1 MNSLSY
7 PDPISD
13 IYILPLWSNNLR
25 KLCSQTAWWSSFFS
39 MPLCIFVYFRV
50 KFSIFTF
57 VFFLIHVCCCRLR
70 WIETSVCLLVIQHA
84 DLEEKNDRL
93 QQLTEEQERS
103 RQLQLVAQEKIKK
116 DVEMVKK
123 QLQHERNLKRD
134 AFQRVEELQTEVIMC
149 LALFLVVA
157 ANIFT

>member
-1 MNSLSY
+1 M
-7 PDPISD
+7 
-13 IYILPLWSNNLR
+13 
-25 KLCSQTAWWSSFFS
+25 
-39 MPLCIFVYFRV
+39 
-50 KFSIFTF
+50 
-57 VFFLIHVCCCRLR
+57 
-70 WIETSVCLLVIQHA
+70 VIQHA

>member
-1 MNSLSY
+1 
-7 PDPISD
+7 
-13 IYILPLWSNNLR
+13 
-25 KLCSQTAWWSSFFS
+25 
-39 MPLCIFVYFRV
+39 
-50 KFSIFTF
+50 
-57 VFFLIHVCCCRLR
+57 
-70 WIETSVCLLVIQHA
+70 LVIQHA